1 MPRFHNINGERVQY
15 TASEET
21 ARDAEEKVYAD
32 GADARAMEDIRTKRD
47 NLLASTDWAAMPDSP
62 TMSGAMTTYRTAL
75 RDYPATYAADNSSAM
90 PTLGE

>member
-32 GADARAMEDIRTKRD
+32 GADARAMEDIREKRD
-47 NLLASTDWAAMPDSP
+47 AALAATDWAALPDSP
-62 TMSGAMTTYRTAL
+62 TMSGVMTTYRTAL
-75 RDYPATYAADNSSAM
+75 RDYPATYASNNDAAF
-90 PTLGE
+90 PELGE

>member
-32 GADARAMEDIRTKRD
+32 GADARAMEDIREKRD
-47 NLLASTDWAAMPDSP
+47 AALASTDWAAMPDSP
-62 TMSGAMTTYRTAL
+62 TMSDAMTTYRTAL
-75 RDYPATYAADNSSAM
+75 RNYPETYASDNSAAM